1 MQKEQQLTKK
11 EQQLLKPLLSGL
23 FSRKPSRNNNH
34 CRLYVVPFSRESG
47 NNNSLHFGSVRGC
60 RQRGTSQRKKEQQAP
75 RRSQL
80 FDYAQLLTLA
90 RCNELAYQKCDR
102 NQPSPNSLA
111 FRSATRPTATTY
123 AICSASLA
131 LYFGESG
138 KAIATFRA
146 VLSAIALAIF
156 GGGSLSCTSSF
167 SVRPDTAGNRLNRRS
182 GLPALGGNDRARGR
196 ARATR
201 GRDFQKPR
209 PLPKLLL
216 SLRSSVSF
224 LSVGREGE
232 TFAYSPEYRGWCR
245 AI

>member
-1 MQKEQQLTKK
+1 MT
-11 EQQLLKPLLSGL
+11 
-23 FSRKPSRNNNH
+23 RRT
-34 CRLYVVPFSRESG
+34 RRE
-47 NNNSLHFGSVRGC
+47 H
-60 RQRGTSQRKKEQQAP
+60 
-75 RRSQL
+75 
-80 FDYAQLLTLA
+80 
-90 RCNELAYQKCDR
+90 
-102 NQPSPNSLA
+102 NQPPPEFIGLSQC
-111 FRSATRPTATTY
+111 TRPTATTY

-131 LYFGESG
+131 LYFWQFR

-146 VLSAIALAIF
+146 VLKCNRPGNLRRRLAF
-156 GGGSLSCTSSF
+156 LHQF
-167 SVRPDTAGNRLNRRS
+167 SQRPGTAGNRLNRCS

-196 ARATR
+196 ARAAR

-209 PLPKLLL
+209 PLPNQLL